1 MEENKKGWFAR
12 NWKWV
17 VPTGGCLSIIIF
29 VIILAGAMFTGIT
42 SLFENSTPYNEA
54 MITLKNNPEVIALLG
69 EPIEIDGEIKG
80 AINIQNDSGNATF
93 EIPVKGPKEKALY
106 SVVAQKVDGE
116 WAYLVLNIF
125 VEDTEEEIDLLEN
138 NSVLE

>member
-17 VPTGGCLSIIIF
+17 VPTGGCLSIIVFI
-29 VIILAGAMFTGIT
+29 IILAGAMFTGIT
-42 SLFENSTPYNEA
+42 SLFENSTPYNDA

-69 EPIEIDGEIKG
+69 EPIETDGEIKG
-80 AINIQNDSGNATF
+80 GINIQNDSGNATF
-93 EIPVKGPKEKALY
+93 EIPVKGPNEKALY

-116 WAYLVLNIF
+116 WTYLVLNIF

-138 NSVLE
+138 NTVLE

>member
-1 MEENKKGWFAR
+1 MEENKKSWFAS

-29 VIILAGAMFTGIT
+29 AIILAGAMFAGIN
-42 SLFENSTPYNEA
+42 SLFENSTPYKEA
-54 MITLKNNPEVIALLG
+54 MSTLKSNPEVIALLG

-80 AINIQNDSGNATF
+80 GLNIQNDGGNATF

-106 SVVAQKVDGE
+106 SVVAQKINGE
-116 WAYLVLNIF
+116 WSYLVLNIF
-125 VEDTEEEIDLLEN
+125 VENTQEEIDILEN
-138 NSVLE
+138 KSVLE